1 VARVGPVDPAFK
13 NRRGTRR
20 ERHVWLLEEMGFRW
34 LPATRV
40 YVHADVPG
48 AVVRENT
55 YGATVSIGSFQRAVM
70 KIMGRARGR
79 NPRAY

>member
-1 VARVGPVDPAFK
+1 MDPAFK

-20 ERHVWLLEEMGFRW
+20 ERHIWLLEEMGFRW
-34 LPATRV
+34 VATTRL
-40 YVHADVPG
+40 YVHPEVAG
-48 AVVRENT
+48 AVVRANT
-55 YGATVSIGSFQRAVM
+55 YGARVSIATFQNAVL